1 MNLIL
6 SDMNPFMMAYAL
18 CTAFSIV
25 LDICAL
31 IVTWTYFGVK
41 GEESQE
47 MVLFLLNLA
56 NLYCLYLWI
65 SFVCQI
71 KNRLPLAIA

>member
-6 SDMNPFMMAYAL
+6 SDMNPFMMAYAA
-18 CTAFSIV
+18 CTV
-25 LDICAL
+25 LGTLLDICAL
-31 IVTWTYFGVK
+31 IVILTYFGVK

-65 SFVCQI
+65 SFVCQM
-71 KNRLPLAIA
+71 KHRLP